1 MKIAVYSRK
10 RVKHDL
16 HVVRQIVQL
25 LEEMQCEVVLHTNI
39 GNELLKNKFMPTL
52 FSNHETLKQVDNV
65 DFLMSVGGDG
75 TFIDSANMVGIL
87 GIPLVGVNTGRIG
100 FLAGTNKHNFREH
113 LQQLIEG
120 KYEIED
126 RALLHLECSTPLP
139 LQTHFALNDITV
151 RPSDE
156 TSINAIR
163 VWLNGEQ
170 VNTYWADGLIIATPT
185 GSTAYSLSC
194 GGPIL
199 LPSTQVN
206 VITPIA
212 SHTLAVRP
220 IVVPAQHE
228 IKIAVESRSKKFS
241 LALDS
246 KRVLM
251 QNSVTLTIT
260 PEHFTIKT
268 VRFPEA
274 DFFTIIREKLMWGI
288 DRRNVEENEL

>member
-1 MKIAVYSRK
+1 MKIAIYSRK

-16 HVVRQIVQL
+16 QVVRQVVQL
-25 LEEMQCEVVLHTNI
+25 LQEMRCETALHTNI
-39 GNELLKNKFMPTL
+39 SNELLKNNLEYVPAL
-52 FSNHETLKQVDNV
+52 FSNYETLKQLPDV
-65 DFLMSVGGDG
+65 DFMMSVGGDG
-75 TFIDSANMVGIL
+75 TFIDSANMVGDL
-87 GIPLVGVNTGRIG
+87 GIPLVGLNTGRIG
-100 FLAGTNKHNFREH
+100 FLAGTNKHNFKEH
-113 LQQLIEG
+113 LQQLLNG
-120 KYEIED
+120 QYEIEE
-126 RALLHLECSTPLP
+126 RALLHLECDTPLP

-170 VNTYWADGLIIATPT
+170 VNTYWADGLIIATPS

-206 VITPIA
+206 ILTPIA

-220 IVVPAQHE
+220 VVVPAQHE
-228 IKIAVESRSKKFS
+228 IKITVESRSKKFA

-246 KRVLM
+246 KRVLV
-251 QNSVTLTIT
+251 QSSATLTIT
-260 PEHFTIKT
+260 PEQFTIKM
-268 VRFPEA
+268 VRFPKA
-274 DFFTIIREKLMWGI
+274 DFFTIIREKLMWGL
-288 DRRNVEENEL
+288 DWRNIAEN